1 MLRTLRGRLTVLYV
15 AVTAGMFLA
24 FGAMVYA
31 AVYLFLMKSVDQNL
45 RQAAAMVLEQA
56 GIVAPANKRHVLEEL
71 PLSGDLIIQL
81 WDSNGR
87 LQGAYETTRHKHAAP
102 NTPLSAR
109 GLTLASAVFTTEQW
123 GHYKVRV
130 LSIPIVVGGLRVGT
144 LEVGTPLNQI
154 YEVLRLLGVVLFSVA
169 VIASL
174 IAAAVSWFSIR
185 AALAP
190 LESITHT
197 ADQITHA
204 DDLSRR
210 MPVPRGAG
218 AEVETLVHAFNATL
232 ARLEALFAAQRRFI
246 ADVGHE
252 LRTPLTVIKGNA
264 QWMQRIGQPDPEA
277 LQSIVNESERLNR
290 LVEDLLLLARA
301 ESGRLPMRYERLA
314 LDEVVAEALQSVEV
328 LAREKVNLHVEE
340 LEPLEICGDRDR
352 IKQVLLNLLSN
363 AVQYTP
369 KGGKVSLAVKSE
381 DDRALIIVSDTGP
394 GIPPEDLPHVFER
407 FYRADKA
414 RSRGKGFGLGLS
426 IAYWIVKHHG
436 GDIAVHSE
444 LGKGTTFTVSLPLWS
459 EECEEREAEG

>member
-1 MLRTLRGRLTVLYV
+1 VLRTLRGRLTALYV

-24 FGAMVYA
+24 FGLVVYA
-31 AVYLFLMKSVDQNL
+31 GVYLFLMRSIDQNL
-45 RQAAAMVLEQA
+45 RQTAVLVLKQA
-56 GIVAPANKRHVLEEL
+56 GISNLEGRQSELEEL
-71 PLSGDLIIQL
+71 PLSGDLIIQF
-81 WDSNGR
+81 WDSRGR
-87 LQGAYETTRHKHAAP
+87 LVSIYETAHHKDSP
-102 NTPLSAR
+102 LRRKPLSMR
-109 GLTLASAVFTTEQW
+109 GINSAVPLYATEQW

-130 LSIPIVVGGLRVGT
+130 LSVPITVGSQRRGT
-144 LEVGTPLNQI
+144 LQIGTPLNQI
-154 YEVLRLLGVVLFSVA
+154 HDMLRLLALVLFVVA
-169 VIASL
+169 LIASL
-174 IAAAVSWFSIR
+174 LAAAVSWFSVH

-190 LESITHT
+190 LESVTAM

-210 MPVPRGAG
+210 LPVPRGAG
-218 AEVETLVHAFNATL
+218 TEVETLVRAFNSTL

-264 QWMQRIGQPDPEA
+264 QWMQRIGEPHPEA
-277 LQSIVNESERLNR
+277 LQSIVDESERLNR

-301 ESGRLPMRYERLA
+301 ESGRLPMRYERVA
-314 LDEVVAEALQSVEV
+314 LDEVVAEALRSAEV
-328 LAREKVNLHVEE
+328 LARDKVNLQVTE

-369 KGGKVSLAVKSE
+369 KGGKVWLEVRRGKN
-381 DDRALIIVSDTGP
+381 RAILSVSDTGP

-459 EECEEREAEG
+459 EGCESE